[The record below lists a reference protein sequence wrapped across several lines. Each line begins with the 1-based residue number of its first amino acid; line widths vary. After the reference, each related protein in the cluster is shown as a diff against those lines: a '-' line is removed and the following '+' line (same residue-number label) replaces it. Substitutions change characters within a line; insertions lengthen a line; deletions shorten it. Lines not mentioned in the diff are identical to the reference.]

1 MYGGDK
7 ERVETGEHGIKM
19 QRHCKTDICELF
31 IEEYIHQIE
40 VKGQVAITISSFIE
54 ECVLYDKRRKD
65 CLPVSNCTNQ

>member
-31 IEEYIHQIE
+31 IEDEYIHLIE
-40 VKGQVAITISSFIE
+40 VKGQVAITMYQLFYRGVCFVS
-54 ECVLYDKRRKD
+54 
-65 CLPVSNCTNQ
+65 LPVSNCMSQ